1 MADFAKEFLKHA
13 VDQGNKKKGKKVTA
27 RSALSAK
34 VSHSGTAAASS
45 GSPTGKVT
53 SLLGTSSGRVPKRP
67 RGPEDVIDVDADV
80 GSTLPQCHEVAS
92 FLDDYPLKVSESEKK
107 IIIGTSVDKRGEELS
122 WDAAGLIRILEKAL
136 TLNEA
141 AGKPSSEVEKLKGEK
156 VLLET
161 DVLELENRVQDFLGK
176 QENFVRVTA
185 ELREKETELE
195 RLREEVKV
203 LQIKAGEKDELEREV
218 AGLKAAMVPVGTEP
232 DATRG
237 LLSRADLVEE
247 ISSLGGKLIA
257 GAKFAFENAVE
268 QIRVLNGDVE
278 IKTEG
283 IGFWRKVEDGQVI
296 LPDDHK
302 AMELQD
308 QDDDEEEDDD
318 DEQKD
323 DGEEGHGESH

>member
-156 VLLET
+156 VLIET
-161 DVLELENRVQDFLGK
+161 NVLELENRVQDFLGK

-257 GAKFAFENAVE
+257 GSKFAFENAVE
-268 QIRVLNGDVE
+268 QIRVLNGDIE
-278 IKTEG
+278 LKTEG
-283 IGFWRKVEDGQVI
+283 IGF
-296 LPDDHK
+296 
-302 AMELQD
+302 
-308 QDDDEEEDDD
+308 
-318 DEQKD
+318 
-323 DGEEGHGESH
+323 